1 MNYKPTACQ
10 QTGQAQGDYRF
21 TLEQTGKKMLFVIGL
36 NPSTADES
44 RPDRTVNRI
53 MGFVEGGG
61 YDGFVVFN
69 LSAERSTDKWSL
81 APQLDAD
88 KHRRNLD
95 AIRKVAELYPSADI
109 LAAWGND
116 INIRPYLKQ
125 CAKDISD
132 VLQAH
137 KGRWLQIG
145 KLTVKGNPRH
155 PLYAKYDWGLQAF
168 DMIFYLQRLH

>member
-1 MNYKPTACQ
+1 MPANGPCPGRLSFHTR
-10 QTGQAQGDYRF
+10 TDLR
-21 TLEQTGKKMLFVIGL
+21 EKMLFVIGL

-61 YDGFVVFN
+61 YDGFAVFN

-95 AIRKVAELYPSADI
+95 AIRKVARTVP
-109 LAAWGND
+109 
-116 INIRPYLKQ
+116 
-125 CAKDISD
+125 IS
-132 VLQAH
+132 
-137 KGRWLQIG
+137 
-145 KLTVKGNPRH
+145 RH
-155 PLYAKYDWGLQAF
+155 SGG
-168 DMIFYLQRLH
+168 MGQRH